1 MSLSLSLSI
10 DPPSVSVQP
19 VSLTVNQSDMAS
31 FTCEAFGIPLPL
43 ILWYFNDSSDPLSS
57 DQFEIQNSTRVN
69 SSGLAISMSTLNIT
83 STLRS
88 SHEGNYTCQA
98 INNVNN
104 LIGTP
109 ESAMTSLTVQGSIM
123 CYIQVL

>member
-1 MSLSLSLSI
+1 
-10 DPPSVSVQP
+10 
-19 VSLTVNQSDMAS
+19 MAS

-57 DQFEIQNSTRVN
+57 DQFQIQNSTIVN
-69 SSGLAISMSTLNIT
+69 SSGLAISMSTLTIT

-88 SHEGNYTCQA
+88 SHEGSYTCLA

-123 CYIQVL
+123 CNIQVL